1 LNVYLVIFGLLGQ
14 WFYYWHWRVE
24 GDAVFGWLFLAFAL
38 VPQLP
43 LSGMAC
49 GFCWVHI

>member
-1 LNVYLVIFGLLGQ
+1 VVLLLALEAM
-14 WFYYWHWRVE
+14 E
-24 GDAVFGWLFLAFAL
+24 GDAGFGWLFLAFAL